1 MNGSAMGAQN
11 LGGVQLGFEIL
22 RLGDVAIPLDLFP
35 WQAFSAK
42 ADEKCTEVEIGQLS
56 TFSTGLQ
63 QSE

>member
-42 ADEKCTEVEIGQLS
+42 ADEKCTEVEIGQL
-56 TFSTGLQ
+56 
-63 QSE
+63 